1 MNADYKMN
9 LDQFAA
15 ELSRLLDRP
24 VIDKAGI
31 AGTFDLHFEFVVDEP
46 TSALMPGGA
55 WAAAAP
61 AEDAV
66 PGPSIFAALQEQL
79 GLNLQPAKG
88 PEEFLVID
96 SIERPSEN

>member
-46 TSALMPGGA
+46 TSALMPGLRMGSRRA
-55 WAAAAP
+55 RGRCRSRSV
-61 AEDAV
+61 DFYCS
-66 PGPSIFAALQEQL
+66 PGTVGVESTASKRA
-79 GLNLQPAKG
+79 
-88 PEEFLVID
+88 
-96 SIERPSEN
+96 